1 MNQEHV
7 AIIHIAQSKIITG
20 HSKIINKINTTQ
32 IEWAVNDIKT
42 KILTRDNDAPEMTA
56 ILKWK
61 IDELQTNLKQIQPKS
76 RRQKRWDALGRA
88 WKWMSGSPD
97 ADDLNLINTEIY
109 KVTKNNNLQ
118 ISINDNLYE
127 GFNNMTEAI
136 NELVKEEHKIYD
148 IVTEGNNLFS
158 IILNLD
164 IINQEIIQI
173 QNAIIL
179 SKLGIVNNR
188 ILRPKEIE
196 FMNQIL
202 SDQGIPIDLL
212 DEALG
217 FASVT
222 IGTDGETILYIINVP
237 NLSNST
243 YQHLRVEPI
252 IEQSLRIKLEGN
264 DYLYGNNKLYL
275 KTDICSKLGNWSL
288 CNLNSLKDVSTDECI
303 SNIILGQNSRCTYES
318 IGHHPIVTEM
328 SPTILLLNEANDTL
342 LNTCGI
348 SDRKLV
354 GSFLITYQ
362 NCTISI
368 RNITFTN
375 QIIYTAEH
383 PIFALTTGLKV
394 TRRNIE
400 QSTDIHTLRRLHH
413 KNLEHLENLKVTTVT
428 HQWTIVG
435 GFSFTT
441 FMIITVAIYT
451 IFRLRNHSK
460 KVHINQPKPHKS
472 EDSQPADPAPI
483 HFYQPPSLRM

>member
-109 KVTKNNNLQ
+109 KVIKNNNLQ

-188 ILRPKEIE
+188 
-196 FMNQIL
+196 
-202 SDQGIPIDLL
+202 
-212 DEALG
+212 
-217 FASVT
+217 
-222 IGTDGETILYIINVP
+222 TILYIIHVP